1 MKYRECEEKVNMIKN
16 IIFDLSEVIIS
27 GYYGVG
33 NLMEKRYQ
41 ISAEEFEK
49 QKDIHIDLFLDS
61 MRGKLTE
68 EEYVRELIKGTN
80 WSIHG
85 FELKELIRENLNIPV
100 KGTMDIIKK
109 LKGDY
114 KLILLSDHVR
124 EWVDYILENNKE
136 LSIFDEIFF
145 SYELGKLKSDPNTFK
160 LVLEKLGIKENE
172 TILIDD
178 SKKNIDMAKEQGING
193 ILFINAEQ
201 LKQKLNDIL

>member
-1 MKYRECEEKVNMIKN
+1 MMIKN

-33 NLMEKRYQ
+33 NLIEKKYQ
-41 ISAEEFEK
+41 ISAEDFEK
-49 QKDIHIDLFLDS
+49 QKDIHIDLFLDL

-68 EEYVRELIKGTN
+68 DEYVRELIKGAN
-80 WSIHG
+80 WTIQE

-100 KGTMDIIKK
+100 KGTMDRIKN
-109 LKGDY
+109 LKGKY

-136 LSIFDEIFF
+136 LAIFDEIFF

-193 ILFINAEQ
+193 ILFENAEQ
-201 LKQKLNDIL
+201 LDQELRKF